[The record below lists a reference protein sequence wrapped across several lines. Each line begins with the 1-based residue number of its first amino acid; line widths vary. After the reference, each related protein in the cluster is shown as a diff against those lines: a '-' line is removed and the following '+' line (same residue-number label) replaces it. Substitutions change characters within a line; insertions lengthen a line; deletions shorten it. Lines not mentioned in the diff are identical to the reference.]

1 MTPTV
6 EVTAMEDGTDLL
18 GKTAEDLQYGITM
31 KGNKISGNLK
41 HVTGYT
47 GFSSKP
53 DEQEGH
59 YLAMKYTPSP
69 EDAEVHVTLVNG
81 TVGERTLDEDHILIT
96 RITNPSTQKIKVRVT
111 TEDGESEPVIYDIS
125 GLVLEE

>member
-6 EVTAMEDGTDLL
+6 EVTAMEDDTDLL

-53 DEQEGH
+53 DE
-59 YLAMKYTPSP
+59 
-69 EDAEVHVTLVNG
+69 
-81 TVGERTLDEDHILIT
+81 DHIMIT
-96 RITNPSTQKIKVRVT
+96 RITDPSTQKIKVRVT

>member
-6 EVTAMEDGTDLL
+6 KLTAMEDDTDLL

-31 KGNKISGNLK
+31 KGNKISGTLK
-41 HVTGYT
+41 HVTDYT
-47 GFSSKP
+47 NFSSNP

-69 EDAEVHVTLVNG
+69 EDAEVHVTLING
-81 TVGERTLDEDHILIT
+81 TVGERTLDEDHIMIT
-96 RITNPSTQKIKVRVT
+96 RITDPSTQKIKVRVT
-111 TEDGESEPVIYDIS
+111 TDDAESDPMIYDIS

>member
-6 EVTAMEDGTDLL
+6 EVTAMEDDTDLL

-41 HVTGYT
+41 HGTDYT
-47 GFSSKP
+47 DFSSKS

-69 EDAEVHVTLVNG
+69 ENSEVHVTLVNG

-96 RITNPSTQKIKVRVT
+96 RITNPSTQKIKVRAT